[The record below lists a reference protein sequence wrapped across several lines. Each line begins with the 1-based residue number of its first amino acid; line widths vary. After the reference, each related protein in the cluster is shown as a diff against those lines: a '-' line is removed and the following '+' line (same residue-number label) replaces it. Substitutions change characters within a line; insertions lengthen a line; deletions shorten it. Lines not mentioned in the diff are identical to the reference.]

1 MIFLTLNRNAGCN
14 FVRFMARQGFV
25 VKEAV
30 VPGENQVV
38 LTLDP
43 FEVKMFRAILTA
55 KPQHFENAEGILKM
69 LGTHTN
75 E

>member
-1 MIFLTLNRNAGCN
+1 MIILTLNRCAGYN
-14 FVRFMARQGFV
+14 FVRFMSRQDHRI
-25 VKEAV
+25 KEAA

-43 FEVKMFRAILTA
+43 FEVNMFRAILQRS
-55 KPQHFENAEGILKM
+55 PLQFENAEGILKM